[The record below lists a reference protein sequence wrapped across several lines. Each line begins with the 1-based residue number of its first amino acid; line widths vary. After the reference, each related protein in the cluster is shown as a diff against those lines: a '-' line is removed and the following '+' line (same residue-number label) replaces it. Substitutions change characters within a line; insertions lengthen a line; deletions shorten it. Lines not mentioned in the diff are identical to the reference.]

1 MDTATLAY
9 WPADTRTALLEQTVG
24 DALRAAAAE
33 APDQVALVEGR
44 PATSPRRRLT
54 YGRLFVAAEQVA
66 RALLARFRPGEHVA
80 VWAGNCLE
88 WILLEYGAGLAGL
101 VLVTVNPAYQ
111 AGELEYVLRQSR
123 SVGLFHMSGFRG
135 NPMTQILAEV
145 RPALPELREVVP
157 LDDWATF
164 VGSADPDIALPSVNP
179 LDDAQIQYTSGTTG
193 FPKGVLLHHHGL
205 VNNARLVA
213 QRWAAG
219 PGDVLVWPLP
229 LFHTAGAGVGVL
241 GALAARATLVFL
253 TQFDP
258 ALHLELIES
267 EQATITGGNSTI
279 LIALLDHPDS
289 ATRDL
294 STLRVVTAGGA
305 PMPPHLAREWERR
318 DGIRFSIMFGTTECS
333 AIITMTRLDDP
344 PDTRTATLGT
354 ALPHTEVMITDPAT
368 GRPVPTDTIGELCA
382 RGYLIMHG
390 YFDNPEATAAAV
402 DAEGWYHTGDLATM
416 EPDGCLRIEGRLTD
430 MIIRGGE
437 NVSPREIEN
446 LLHTHPAVAE
456 AAVVGKPDP
465 LWGETVAAFIRPKT
479 GAAATDTELHAY
491 CREHLAP
498 FKTPCTWIFV
508 DTLPVTA
515 SGKIRKDTLRNQL
528 TA

>member
-1 MDTATLAY
+1 M
-9 WPADTRTALLEQTVG
+9 
-24 DALRAAAAE
+24 
-33 APDQVALVEGR
+33 
-44 PATSPRRRLT
+44 
-54 YGRLFVAAEQVA
+54 
-66 RALLARFRPGEHVA
+66 
-80 VWAGNCLE
+80 
-88 WILLEYGAGLAGL
+88 
-101 VLVTVNPAYQ
+101 
-111 AGELEYVLRQSR
+111 
-123 SVGLFHMSGFRG
+123 
-135 NPMTQILAEV
+135 
-145 RPALPELREVVP
+145 
-157 LDDWATF
+157 
-164 VGSADPDIALPSVNP
+164 NP

-253 TQFDP
+253 PQFDP
-258 ALHLELIES
+258 ALHPELIET
-267 EQATITGGNSTI
+267 EQATITGGNPTI

-289 ATRDL
+289 TTRDL

-305 PMPPHLAREWERR
+305 PTPTHVARDWERR

-333 AIITMTRLDDP
+333 PIITMTRLDDP
-344 PDTRTATLGT
+344 PDTRTATIGT
-354 ALPHTEVMITDPAT
+354 ALPHTEVMIADPAT

-382 RGYLIMHG
+382 RGYLVMHG
-390 YFDNPEATAAAV
+390 YFDNPDATAAAV
-402 DAEGWYHTGDLATM
+402 D
-416 EPDGCLRIEGRLTD
+416 RRLIPHRRPRRHGPRRLSTHRGPPHRHD
-430 MIIRGGE
+430 DRGGRT
-437 NVSPREIEN
+437 SYPREIEN

-465 LWGETVAAFIRPKT
+465 RWGETVAAFIRAKT

-498 FKTPCTWIFV
+498 FTTPHTWIFV

-515 SGKIRKDTLRNQL
+515 SGKIRKDLLVTSSPRSLLIKEFCSDTVARAAGLQP
-528 TA
+528 